1 MADMLPSERA
11 VLPPSMAIF
20 SRTITVAPLST
31 AVAAATMP
39 APPAPTTITS
49 ALVLKSAAAALS
61 APAFG
66 AVRNLSDAPAFLRVS
81 ATAFLMASELIVA
94 PPTAS
99 TAAVWAESMAAGSSL
114 TARSPMPG
122 VSECFTISIF
132 SILSAET
139 VTRTVTS
146 ALRPWAVA
154 S

>member
-66 AVRNLSDAPAFLRVS
+66 AVRNSDAPAFLRAS
-81 ATAFLMASELIVA
+81 ATAFLMAAELIVA

-139 VTRTVTS
+139 VTRTVMS